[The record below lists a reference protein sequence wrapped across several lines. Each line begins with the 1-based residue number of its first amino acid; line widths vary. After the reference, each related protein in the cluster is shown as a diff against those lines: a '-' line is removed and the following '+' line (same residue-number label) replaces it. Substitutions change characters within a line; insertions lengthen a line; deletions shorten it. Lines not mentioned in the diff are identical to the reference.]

1 MSKRKKRKK
10 EYINESNNCQ
20 VNLFK
25 RNLFHIFYKGRQLL
39 SSPLSNSKKKKKKKK
54 EFPSLNFIPP
64 RWISI
69 EYSYA
74 RIVTT
79 NIRSC
84 GNILVNS
91 KGTNLYWQILRKFR
105 VVRHRLDVSGEI
117 RFRLTS
123 HGIPFALESLN
134 TLPDFDDPSKR
145 GSSFW
150 IYPKRFVA
158 KTK

>member
-1 MSKRKKRKK
+1 MSRKRK
-10 EYINESNNCQ
+10 ILNESNNCQ
-20 VNLFK
+20 VNSFK
-25 RNLFHIFYKGRQLL
+25 RKFV
-39 SSPLSNSKKKKKKKK
+39 SPLSNISIRGDNYFYYPRIVKKK
-54 EFPSLNFIPP
+54 FPSLNFIPP
-64 RWISI
+64 QWISI
-69 EYSYA
+69 EYSYT

-145 GSSFW
+145 DPAFEST
-150 IYPKRFVA
+150 RNA
-158 KTK
+158 CC